1 MVSNAD
7 DSGSCGTN
15 VTYSYTESNHTLVI
29 SGSGNMTDYHYNGH
43 PWYSYRESIQNI
55 IIESG
60 VTTIGN
66 YAFEVC
72 SSLTSITIPN
82 SVTTIGDNAFSFSG
96 LTSVTIP
103 NSVTTIGIN
112 AFSGSGLTSIT
123 IPNSVTSIG
132 WAAFNGSSD
141 LESVTIGNS
150 VTSIDGS
157 TFAYCSGLTSIT
169 IPNSVTSIGGS
180 AFINCSALESVS
192 IPNSVTIIDDNAFYG
207 TAWYNNKPDGLVYA
221 GKVAYKYKG
230 TMPANTSITIEE
242 GTLGISPSA
251 FLGCSG
257 LTSITIPNSVTRI
270 SSNAFAYCSGLT
282 SITIPNS
289 VTSIGSYA
297 FSNCSGLTSVTIP
310 NSVTT
315 IGQWAFNGCSG
326 LTSVTVDINT
336 PLTITEN
343 TFSNRANA
351 TLYIPAGSKTAYQ
364 AADYW
369 KDFKEIIEVGAFIA
383 FADANVKAICIAH
396 WDTNSDGE
404 LSYDEA
410 AAVTDLGSVFYNNT
424 EITSF
429 NELQYFTGLTGI
441 GSSAFYNCRGLTSV
455 TIPNSVTSIG
465 DDAFQGCY
473 HLTSIIIPN
482 SVTNI
487 GERAFSGCTR
497 LTSINV
503 DANNP
508 KYDSR
513 GNCNAIIET
522 ATNTLVIGCKTTV
535 IPNSVTSIGDYAFH
549 HNYSLTSIVIP
560 NSVTS
565 IGDYAFYYS
574 GFTSFVIPNSVTSI
588 GDYAFYD
595 SRSLTSITIGN
606 GVTSIGMNAFMHCND
621 LTSIEIPNS
630 VISIGQ
636 GAFAHCYA
644 LTSVTIPNNGISIGS
659 VAFMTCNHLTSIEI
673 PNNVTSIGEGAFANC
688 SSLTSV
694 TIDNNSIMSGGGKLK
709 DIFGEQVQS
718 YIIGNN
724 VISIGNTAFL
734 GCTSLT
740 SVEIPNSV
748 TSIGGSSFGGCS
760 GLTSIEIPN
769 SVTSI
774 GDFAFYNCSGLT
786 SIVIPNS
793 VTSIGDYTFGGCS
806 GLTSIVIP
814 NSVTSIGQNAF
825 EDCSALNS
833 ITIPNSVT
841 SIGQNAFYD
850 CSGLTSVTVNINTPL
865 TITSNTFSNRANAT
879 LNVPAGS
886 KAAYQAANYWKEFKE
901 IVEMADPNIAFADA
915 NVKAICI
922 AHWDTNSDGEL
933 SYDEAAAVSDLGVVF
948 THNTEITSFNELQY
962 FTGLTS
968 IGQMAFYNCS
978 GLTSITIPNSVTS
991 IGTVAFQSCSNLSS
1005 ITIPN
1010 SVTSIGTEAFSG
1022 CSGLSSI
1029 TIPNSVTSIG
1039 QMAFYN
1045 CSGLTS
1051 ITIPN
1056 SVTSIGGSAFR
1067 RCSGL
1072 TSIVVEDGNTIY
1084 DSRGNCNA
1092 IIETNTNKLITG
1104 CKNTIIPNNVTVIES
1119 YAFHNCTG
1127 LTSIEIPNSVTYFG
1141 AEGVFEGC
1149 SGLTSVTIGNG
1160 LTGIGYGAF
1169 SNCSGLTSII
1179 IPNSVTSILSH
1190 AFDGCSSLTSVTVNI
1205 NTPLTITSNTFS
1217 NRANA
1222 TLYVPKG
1229 SKAAYQA
1236 ADYWKEF
1243 KEIIEISLPTH
1254 KLIYVVDGEE
1264 YKTYDIEEG
1273 DPITPEAEPTKET
1286 YMFSG
1291 WSEIPSTM
1299 PTHDVT
1305 VTGTFERHFTVE
1317 HLVKVIGFIMNSNA
1331 TPEDL
1336 ALYDVNND
1344 SELNIGDII
1353 LIVKNIL
1360 NQEPVSGARLAD
1372 RRASTIVD
1380 FTQYTA
1386 AQFELKVENNAA
1398 VKDIRLVSSMAQT
1411 HRLMYQQKDANTYN
1425 VVIFSMSNLLM
1436 KPKKGC
1442 IVEIDGGDAV
1452 MQNILVATPL
1462 GETSF
1467 YQNSDMPT
1475 GISQQENSEKP
1486 STVYDL
1492 KGNRQN
1498 GMEGLRKGIY
1508 IINGKKVVVR

>member
-15 VTYSYTESNHTLVI
+15 VTYSYTESTHTLVI
-29 SGSGNMTDYHYNGH
+29 SGSGEMTNYNGGGSDK
-43 PWYSYRESIQNI
+43 PWYSYRESIQTV

-60 VTTIGN
+60 VTSIGAW
-66 YAFEVC
+66 AFYGC
-72 SSLTSITIPN
+72 TGLTSIEIPN
-82 SVTTIGDNAFSFSG
+82 SVTSIGGNAFG
-96 LTSVTIP
+96 
-103 NSVTTIGIN
+103 GC
-112 AFSGSGLTSIT
+112 SGLTSIT
-123 IPNSVTSIG
+123 IPNSVTRIGGYAFEKCSGLTSLTIPFSVTLFGTAPFADCSGLTSIVVEEVSGDGHAYDSRNGCNAIIKSAGNTLIAGCKNTVIPNNVTSIG
-132 WAAFNGSSD
+132 VDAFYGCTGLTSIS
-141 LESVTIGNS
+141 IPNS
-150 VTSIDGS
+150 VTSIKDGAFENC
-157 TFAYCSGLTSIT
+157 TDLTSIT
-169 IPNSVTSIGGS
+169 IPNSVTSIGG
-180 AFINCSALESVS
+180 
-192 IPNSVTIIDDNAFYG
+192 NAFFG
-207 TAWYNNKPDGLVYA
+207 TSWYNNKPVGLVYA

-242 GTLGISPSA
+242 GTLGISSYA
-251 FLGCSG
+251 FSGCSG
-257 LTSITIPNSVTRI
+257 LTSITIPNSVTNI
-270 SSNAFAYCSGLT
+270 GVSAFNSCSGLT

-289 VTSIGSYA
+289 VTSIGSFA
-297 FSNCSGLTSVTIP
+297 F
-310 NSVTT
+310 
-315 IGQWAFNGCSG
+315 QGCSG

-336 PLTITEN
+336 PLTIESS

-351 TLYIPAGSKTAYQ
+351 TLYVPAGTKAAYQ
-364 AADYW
+364 AANYW
-369 KDFKEIIEVGAFIA
+369 KDFKEILEIGKDMSSSDITINSISAVTYNGSAQTPSVTVKDGSTTLTSGTHYTVSYSNNINAGTATVTVTGIGNYTGTKSANFTINPKNASNLTINSIAAQTYSGTAKTPTVTVKDGSTTLTSGTHYTVAYSNNINAGTATVTITGTGNYTGTKNANFTINAKGASNLTISDIAAVTYNGSAQTPTVTVKDGTTTLTSGTHYTVDYSNNTNAGTATVTITGMGNYTGTKNANFTINPKNASNLTISSIAAQTYSGSAQTPTVTVKDGTTTLTSGTHYTVAYSNNTNAGTATVTITGQGNYTGTKSANFTINKAPLTITANSYNINQGDVLPSFAVSYSGFKNSETSSVLTTQPTISCSATSGSAPGIYDITVSGAAAHNYSFNYVNGTLTIEANNIQ

-410 AAVTDLGSVFYNNT
+410 AAVTTLSDYFWYNST
-424 EITSF
+424 
-429 NELQYFTGLTGI
+429 
-441 GSSAFYNCRGLTSV
+441 
-455 TIPNSVTSIG
+455 
-465 DDAFQGCY
+465 
-473 HLTSIIIPN
+473 
-482 SVTNI
+482 
-487 GERAFSGCTR
+487 
-497 LTSINV
+497 
-503 DANNP
+503 
-508 KYDSR
+508 
-513 GNCNAIIET
+513 
-522 ATNTLVIGCKTTV
+522 
-535 IPNSVTSIGDYAFH
+535 
-549 HNYSLTSIVIP
+549 
-560 NSVTS
+560 
-565 IGDYAFYYS
+565 
-574 GFTSFVIPNSVTSI
+574 
-588 GDYAFYD
+588 
-595 SRSLTSITIGN
+595 
-606 GVTSIGMNAFMHCND
+606 
-621 LTSIEIPNS
+621 
-630 VISIGQ
+630 
-636 GAFAHCYA
+636 
-644 LTSVTIPNNGISIGS
+644 
-659 VAFMTCNHLTSIEI
+659 
-673 PNNVTSIGEGAFANC
+673 
-688 SSLTSV
+688 
-694 TIDNNSIMSGGGKLK
+694 
-709 DIFGEQVQS
+709 
-718 YIIGNN
+718 
-724 VISIGNTAFL
+724 
-734 GCTSLT
+734 
-740 SVEIPNSV
+740 
-748 TSIGGSSFGGCS
+748 
-760 GLTSIEIPN
+760 
-769 SVTSI
+769 
-774 GDFAFYNCSGLT
+774 
-786 SIVIPNS
+786 
-793 VTSIGDYTFGGCS
+793 
-806 GLTSIVIP
+806 
-814 NSVTSIGQNAF
+814 
-825 EDCSALNS
+825 
-833 ITIPNSVT
+833 
-841 SIGQNAFYD
+841 
-850 CSGLTSVTVNINTPL
+850 
-865 TITSNTFSNRANAT
+865 
-879 LNVPAGS
+879 
-886 KAAYQAANYWKEFKE
+886 
-901 IVEMADPNIAFADA
+901 
-915 NVKAICI
+915 
-922 AHWDTNSDGEL
+922 
-933 SYDEAAAVSDLGVVF
+933 
-948 THNTEITSFNELQY
+948 ITSFNELQY

-968 IGQMAFYNCS
+968 IGRLAFYYCS

-991 IGTVAFQSCSNLSS
+991 IGNFAFE
-1005 ITIPN
+1005 
-1010 SVTSIGTEAFSG
+1010 G
-1022 CSGLSSI
+1022 
-1029 TIPNSVTSIG
+1029 
-1039 QMAFYN
+1039 

-1056 SVTSIGGSAFR
+1056 SVTSIGQEVFDG
-1067 RCSGL
+1067 CSGL
-1072 TSIVVEDGNTIY
+1072 TSIVVENENTNY
-1084 DSRGNCNA
+1084 DSREDCNA
-1092 IIETNTNKLITG
+1092 IIETNTNTLIAG
-1104 CKNTIIPNNVTVIES
+1104 CKNTIIPNSV
-1119 YAFHNCTG
+1119 
-1127 LTSIEIPNSVTYFG
+1127 TSIGSHAFNS
-1141 AEGVFEGC
+1141 
-1149 SGLTSVTIGNG
+1149 
-1160 LTGIGYGAF
+1160 
-1169 SNCSGLTSII
+1169 CSGLTSITIPNSVTSIGNAAFTYCIGLTSITIPNSVTSIGKDAFSYCNSLTSITIPNSVTGIGQMAFWGCSSLTLIAVENENTTYDSREDCNAIIETSTNTLIAGCKNTI
-1179 IPNSVTSILSH
+1179 IPNSVTSIGSH
-1190 AFDGCSSLTSVTVNI
+1190 AFDGCSGLTSITIPNSVTSIGQMAFWGCSNLTSVTIPNSVTSIGNFVFDYCNGLTSVTVDI
-1205 NTPLTITSNTFS
+1205 NTPLAITSNTFS